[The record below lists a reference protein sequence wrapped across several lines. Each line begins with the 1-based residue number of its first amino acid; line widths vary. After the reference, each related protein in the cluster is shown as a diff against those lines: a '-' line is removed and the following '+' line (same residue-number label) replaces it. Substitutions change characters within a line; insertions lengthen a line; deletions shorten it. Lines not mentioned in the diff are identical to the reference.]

1 MLFVR
6 CDNECDTPVPIPN
19 TEVKTL
25 DAEDSECENRKQRL
39 LIEIQDSKESFLLT
53 KRKYVI
59 IIIIIKSMTGT

>member
-6 CDNECDTPVPIPN
+6 CDNERETPVPIPN

-39 LIEIQDSKESFLLT
+39 LFEIQDSKESFFVD
-53 KRKYVI
+53 KAR
-59 IIIIIKSMTGT
+59 

>member
-6 CDNECDTPVPIPN
+6 CDNERETPVPIPN

-39 LIEIQDSKESFLLT
+39 IKKFKTRKSLFCLLLT
-53 KRKYVI
+53 K
-59 IIIIIKSMTGT
+59 IK